1 MPAKTTKAPR
11 KTLTENKFELLAKTT
26 DWLNAGI
33 LYQQIELRKMKTT
46 NLIATLL
53 IASALVTGCA
63 RKIHITQSQAGG
75 MSQAAVDTLAKLR
88 NFRLPL
94 IKASGKMIVKVRGQ
108 FAQMEAGQL
117 QENIKE
123 FKPTITDTI
132 IGGVTVHVIIPSTLK
147 PENRDKI
154 AYYIHGGGYVM
165 GSATDQTGLIMAHE
179 LGLKTY
185 SLDYTLAPEARF
197 PIAMNQALTV
207 YKYLV
212 SLYDPNKIVGY
223 STSSGCGHMMG
234 MLLKAK
240 QENLPMINSVALL
253 SPSLDVS
260 GVGDSYVSNDG
271 RDLLGLKNQGDK
283 LYVAPFTGLKKGD
296 PKLKDPLMS
305 PVYGNYTSDFP
316 AVVINTSTR
325 DLFLSNSS
333 RLYWKLKAAGVPVQ
347 LDVAEGMWH
356 AFTVY
361 KTIPEAVAARKSV
374 IDFMFRSMASKNQHP
389 IIAEN
394 NGETANIT
402 LVRTFVDEVINK
414 ENIDKVDELWAKDL
428 KWHYSETTI
437 NGIDAYKQS
446 LRASIGKAFKNM
458 HLNIIDIIPH
468 EDKVV
473 LYFTNS
479 GLNTGSFN
487 GMPPANKPAKWY
499 GMGIYR
505 IENGKIAEAW
515 FSEDI
520 LGMYQQLGFV
530 K

>member
-1 MPAKTTKAPR
+1 MKANSIVAA
-11 KTLTENKFELLAKTT
+11 TLF
-26 DWLNAGI
+26 AGI
-33 LYQQIELRKMKTT
+33 FI
-46 NLIATLL
+46 
-53 IASALVTGCA
+53 TGCA
-63 RKIHITQSQAGG
+63 RKIHVTQTQAAT
-75 MSQAAVDTLAKLR
+75 MSQAAADTLKKLR
-88 NFRLPL
+88 DFRLPL
-94 IKASGKMIVKVRGQ
+94 IKASDKMIIKIRNQ
-108 FAQMEAGQL
+108 FSEMEKAQLAGNIMEL
-117 QENIKE
+117 Q
-123 FKPTITDTI
+123 PSITDTLI
-132 IGGVTVHVIIPSTLK
+132 NGIKVYIIIPKTIK
-147 PENRDKI
+147 PENQDKV

-185 SLDYTLAPEARF
+185 SLDYALAPEAKF
-197 PIAMNQALTV
+197 PVAMNQALTV

-212 SLYDPNKIVGY
+212 DAYDPQKIIGY
-223 STSSGCGHMMG
+223 STSSGSGHMMG

-240 QENLPMINSVALL
+240 QENLPMINAIALL

-260 GVGDSYVSNDG
+260 GAGDSYISNDG

-283 LYVAPFTGLKKGD
+283 LYIPAFTGLHKND

-305 PVYGNYTSDFP
+305 PIYGTYTSDFP
-316 AVVINTSTR
+316 AVVITTSTR

-333 RLYWKLKAAGVPVQ
+333 RLYWKLKAAGVPAQ

-361 KTIPEAVAARKSV
+361 KTIPEAMAARKSAV
-374 IDFMFRSMASKNQHP
+374 EFMFRSLEGHNESSP
-389 IIAEN
+389 EN
-394 NGETANIT
+394 TNVD
-402 LVRTFVDEVINK
+402 LVKTFVNEVINK
-414 ENIDKVDELWAKDL
+414 GNIDKVDELWATNL

-437 NGIDAYKQS
+437 NGITNYKQS
-446 LRASIGKAFKNM
+446 LRASIGTAFQNM
-458 HLNIIDIIPH
+458 RLDIIDIVSDR
-468 EDKVV
+468 DKVV

-487 GMPPANKPAKWY
+487 GMPPTNKSAKWH

-505 IENGKIAEAW
+505 ISNNKIAEAW

-520 LGMYQQLGFV
+520 LSMYNQLGLLS

>member
-1 MPAKTTKAPR
+1 MTTR
-11 KTLTENKFELLAKTT
+11 SGLITVLAAAIFT
-26 DWLNAGI
+26 
-33 LYQQIELRKMKTT
+33 
-46 NLIATLL
+46 
-53 IASALVTGCA
+53 TGCA
-63 RKIHITQSQAGG
+63 RKIQVTETQAET
-75 MSQAAVDTLAKLR
+75 MSVAAVDTLAQLR

-94 IKASGKMIVKVRGQ
+94 IKASDKMIIKIRDQ
-108 FAQMEAGQL
+108 FAVMEKAQL
-117 QENIKE
+117 DENMKE
-123 FKPTITDTI
+123 LKPVITDTLI
-132 IGGVTVHVIIPSTLK
+132 DGVKVFVITPATLK
-147 PENRDKI
+147 PENSDKV

-165 GSATDQTGLIMAHE
+165 GSATDQTGLMMAHE

-185 SLDYTLAPEARF
+185 SLDYTLAPEVKF
-197 PIAMNQALTV
+197 PVAVNQALMV

-212 SLYDPNKIVGY
+212 STYDANKIAGF

-260 GVGDSYVSNDG
+260 GVGDSYIANDG

-283 LYVAPFTGLKKGD
+283 IYIAPFTGLKKGD

-305 PVYGNYTSDFP
+305 PVYGNYTADFP
-316 AVVINTSTR
+316 ATVINTATR

-333 RLYWKLKAAGVPVQ
+333 RLYWKLKAAGVPAQ

-374 IDFMFRSMASKNQHP
+374 VDFIRRSLIASNSQTKADNT
-389 IIAEN
+389 
-394 NGETANIT
+394 GEAANVA
-402 LVRTFVDEVINK
+402 LVKTFVDEVINK
-414 ENIDKVDELWAKDL
+414 ENIDKVDDLWAGDL
-428 KWHYSETTI
+428 KWHYGETTI
-437 NGIDAYKQS
+437 NGIEQYKQS
-446 LRASIGKAFKNM
+446 LRASIGTAFTNM
-458 HLNIIDIIPH
+458 HLDIIDIVSND
-468 EDKVV
+468 DKVV

-487 GMPPANKPAKWY
+487 GMPPANKFAKWH

-505 IENGKIAEAW
+505 IADGKIAEAW

-520 LGMYQQLGFV
+520 LGMYRQLGFL